1 VNSTSQLDLHPDADS
16 LNAFAEQALAAPER
30 EQVLAHLAGCS
41 RCRQVIFL
49 AQQAAAEAEVPAW
62 LPAARS
68 TSQPGAWFWSW
79 RFAWIPAT
87 AMAAALALV
96 VTFHPWH
103 TAPAPKMAKVTPQ
116 SEAAIPEPAPQE
128 QANAGAVQKVAPA
141 HTASDNATL
150 VAPRRP
156 TLTHVPTLTHAQAP
170 APPADFDEIMP
181 STGETNASP
190 GLGLFSR
197 QPESAVQYKPEP
209 GVAAWPQERQRTT
222 GASSASANTSQ
233 VSQKSMRAE
242 AYSAHASRPAAVASA
257 GPRLAQQ
264 SQPAPAASFDSATQ
278 QQFGGSSIFRK
289 VNPPKLPSGM
299 AVVSRATAQRL
310 MLEID
315 RAGALFLSYDSGEHW
330 QPVPQ
335 QWTGRAIEVRAKTTL
350 SGNTAPEMKFE
361 LKNETGSTWA
371 SADGKTWTAQ

>member
-103 TAPAPKMAKVTPQ
+103 TAPAPEMAKVTPQ

-128 QANAGAVQKVAPA
+128 RTGAAAVHKPTPALTAKSTAG
-141 HTASDNATL
+141 N
-150 VAPRRP
+150 
-156 TLTHVPTLTHAQAP
+156 
-170 APPADFDEIMP
+170 ADFAARREPPEELAQEAAP
-181 STGETNASP
+181 SAALTGEPGATAASSGVGNAFLPSSIKSAP
-190 GLGLFSR
+190 
-197 QPESAVQYKPEP
+197 QPEPAVT
-209 GVAAWPQERQRTT
+209 AWPQERQRTT